1 MAIGKISGPMLQ
13 PNLERQG
20 VDLAIDGNVLYA
32 DVTNRRVGIGTDTPT
47 QSLDVPGN
55 ARLANLTITANTITS
70 DTGKINLGSV
80 ANVVIEGGSLNYVI
94 TTDGTGNLSWSQISD
109 LDISF
114 GNLEFVDTA
123 IQVTTLDGNLNLK
136 ANGAGVITA
145 NNTVIANVATPIA
158 NTDAATKGYVDSEL
172 LNFNDD
178 RITSGDTTVLA
189 TTSNVT
195 ITVDGV
201 LQSFYTTDQVVI
213 DQISIQDA
221 TISSTTGDLHL
232 APATANNKVV
242 FDNTS
247 SITIPSGD
255 SSLRPVAPVT
265 GDIRY
270 NTTLDVVE
278 FWNGNSWIGTIAN
291 MDAEILYGDGVEQ
304 SFTLSTSATTKT
316 IFVSINGTMQQPFLA
331 YSVGGVDN
339 KTLTFTEVPESTD
352 VIDVRYIG
360 LVVVPSVN
368 ALTVDTANVAA
379 AIGTTSIDSFSTTV
393 YRSAKY
399 SVQLTQAADYQFSDI
414 QVIHNGTTANVGVTS
429 TTTGSTIGTFSANIS
444 AGVLTLWTTASAS
457 TAVKVQKTYF
467 TL

>member
-13 PNLERQG
+13 SDLERQG

-32 DVTNRRVGIGTDTPT
+32 DVTNRRIGVGTDSPT

-55 ARLANLTITANTITS
+55 VRLANLTIAANTITS
-70 DTGKINLGSV
+70 DTGKINLGST

-94 TTDGTGNLSWSQISD
+94 TTDGAGNLSWSQVSD

-114 GNLEFVDTA
+114 GNLAFVDTT
-123 IQVTTLDGNLNLK
+123 IQVTTLDGNLNLQ
-136 ANGAGVITA
+136 ANGAGSITA
-145 NNTVIANVATPIA
+145 NGAVIANVATPVA
-158 NTDAATKGYVDSEL
+158 SSDVATKGYVDTEL

-178 RITSGDTTVLA
+178 RIVSGNTEVLA
-189 TTSNVT
+189 TSSNVT
-195 ITVDGV
+195 VTVNGA
-201 LQSFYTTDQVVI
+201 LQTYYTPTQAVVNEI
-213 DQISIQDA
+213 AIQDS
-221 TISSTTGDLHL
+221 TISSTVGNIHF
-232 APATANNKVV
+232 APATANNKVI

-247 SITIPSGD
+247 SITIPAGD
-255 SSLRPVAPVT
+255 SSLRPAEPAL

-278 FWNGNSWIGTIAN
+278 YWNGTSWLGTIAN

-368 ALTVDTANVAA
+368 ALTVDTANVSA
-379 AIGTTSIDSFSTTV
+379 AIGTTSTDNFSTTV

-414 QVIHNGTTANVGVTS
+414 QVVHNGINANVGVTS
-429 TTTGSTIGTFSANIS
+429 TTTGSTIGTFTANIT
-444 AGVLTLWTTASAS
+444 AGVLTLWTTTSAS
-457 TAVKVQKTYF
+457 TIIKVQKTYF